1 MNHLNDVQEPGS
13 FHHKDQDNN
22 DADDAVDGD
31 NDTDHDDDDDMGA
44 LGWWCIHWGDWLACI
59 GGYSEAKK
67 DTSHD
72 DVHHDD
78 HCNYDY

>member
-1 MNHLNDVQEPGS
+1 MMVMMMLMVTMILIT
-13 FHHKDQDNN
+13 KMMMIW
-22 DADDAVDGD
+22 VL
-31 NDTDHDDDDDMGA
+31 
-44 LGWWCIHWGDWLACI
+44 LGGGVLHWGDWLACI